1 MTYRNISEKQNRFT
15 DIENRLVVARGRG
28 FGGGKIGSLRLG
40 DKLLCV
46 GWVNNKV
53 LLYSRGNC
61 IQYPVINHNG
71 KRI

>member
-40 DKLLCV
+40 D
-46 GWVNNKV
+46 
-53 LLYSRGNC
+53 
-61 IQYPVINHNG
+61 INYYV
-71 KRI
+71 